1 MDRAMLRPSAQDED
15 VFQFILSGPDVDLD
29 KVLTSREELIKA
41 FYLLTGRTDIL
52 FGDLVWMSK
61 YRSERAWL
69 FQLLG
74 LTSLIHE
81 TKHSYG

>member
-41 FYLLTGRTDIL
+41 FYSLTGRTDIL

-61 YRSERAWL
+61 YRSERA
-69 FQLLG
+69 
-74 LTSLIHE
+74 
-81 TKHSYG
+81 